1 MNLLI
6 VSSTKAEIEPFLKE
20 NIDADIL
27 ITGVGI
33 PSTVFHLTKK
43 LLQKNYD
50 LVIQAGIAG
59 TFTNR
64 FKLSEVVLIKQDTFA
79 DLGIEEN
86 GKLYS
91 LFDKGFI
98 DENDFPYTGG
108 WLVNNHSILQKTTL
122 PVAKGFTV
130 NKIGNDHLHN
140 KILTDKFA
148 ASVERMEGAAFHYV
162 CLQQQ
167 INFLQLRSISNH
179 VGERDKSKWELKHAI
194 DHLNQQLLKII
205 KKISP

>member
-1 MNLLI
+1 M
-6 VSSTKAEIEPFLKE
+6 
-20 NIDADIL
+20 
-27 ITGVGI
+27 
-33 PSTVFHLTKK
+33 
-43 LLQKNYD
+43 
-50 LVIQAGIAG
+50 
-59 TFTNR
+59 
-64 FKLSEVVLIKQDTFA
+64 VLIKQDTFA

-122 PVAKGFTV
+122 PVAKGITV
-130 NKIGNDHLHN
+130 NKIGNDHLQN

-148 ASVERMEGAAFHYV
+148 AGVESMEGAAFHYV

-179 VGERDKSKWELKHAI
+179 VGERDKSKWELKNAI

-205 KKISP
+205 KKI

>member
-59 TFTNR
+59 AFNDR
-64 FKLSEVVLIKQDTFA
+64 FKLSEVVLVKQDTFA

-108 WLVNNHSILQKTTL
+108 WLVNNHLIFEKTAL
-122 PVAKGFTV
+122 PVAKGITV

-148 ASVERMEGAAFHYV
+148 AGIESMEGAAFHYV

-179 VGERDKSKWELKHAI
+179 VGERDKTKWELKNAI
-194 DHLNQQLLKII
+194 DHLNKQLLKII
-205 KKISP
+205 KKI

>member
-59 TFTNR
+59 TFNDR
-64 FKLSEVVLIKQDTFA
+64 FKLSEVVLVKQDTFA

-108 WLVNNHSILQKTTL
+108 WLVNNHLIFEKTAL
-122 PVAKGFTV
+122 PVAKGITV
-130 NKIGNDHLHN
+130 NKISNDHSQN
-140 KILTDKFA
+140 KILSDKFA
-148 ASVERMEGAAFHYV
+148 ADIESMEGAAFHYV

-179 VGERDKSKWELKHAI
+179 VGERDKTKWELKNAI
-194 DHLNQQLLKII
+194 DHLNKQLLKII
-205 KKISP
+205 KKI